1 MNSLNNEGLII
12 AHVCAHV
19 FVYICCD
26 PKMSLI
32 RSSLRKYAAAAVNR
46 LRKSMR
52 RNTRRQDTILRYIHF
67 QPFIASM
74 VSLPEGPFEL
84 LFGRSGTGHINGQ
97 QELFEVNVS
106 ILVGIEGSENV
117 IAELLGVS
125 TREKHLVHVDE
136 LDGGESAVGT
146 VLFEPL
152 VPLLDG
158 VFVVTR
164 VSLEE
169 LQVLLGQTLLGLD
182 TTHAVSLTKALPF

>member
-1 MNSLNNEGLII
+1 
-12 AHVCAHV
+12 
-19 FVYICCD
+19 
-26 PKMSLI
+26 
-32 RSSLRKYAAAAVNR
+32 
-46 LRKSMR
+46 
-52 RNTRRQDTILRYIHF
+52 
-67 QPFIASM
+67 M

-117 IAELLGVS
+117 IAELLCVA

-136 LDGGESAVGT
+136 LDRGESAVGT

-182 TTHAVSLTKALPF
+182 TTHAVSRKHYPLMLQLMHSLHSSPQLLLYTTLSVQLKAFTS